1 MVSGALLAPAG
12 RSARRKLRL
21 LPPIRGSLC
30 RAGQRRSP
38 THLGRD
44 RPSQPQREHRA
55 DERQGAP
62 DPREGTGSLGPE
74 RATEEDLKAACGRPR
89 TYRGPD
95 NRFQVQHS
103 IHRCAD
109 GLGPLAQATEKPGCT
124 TSFLPTALAT
134 LVLRTARQ
142 NTLLCA

>member
-44 RPSQPQREHRA
+44 RPPQPQGEHRA

-74 RATEEDLKAACGRPR
+74 RAPEEDLIAVLEGFPSKTALVSTPPLAAC
-89 TYRGPD
+89 
-95 NRFQVQHS
+95 QHFS
-103 IHRCAD
+103 ISVFCLLTAG
-109 GLGPLAQATEKPGCT
+109 GLPCCT
-124 TSFLPTALAT
+124 
-134 LVLRTARQ
+134 VL
-142 NTLLCA
+142 